1 MAGVIAE
8 VRAMANDD
16 LEHAVRLLTVE
27 LADLKVALAEMRL
40 VYSRPTARRRW
51 SCQIRY
57 RNAPATN

>member
-1 MAGVIAE
+1 
-8 VRAMANDD
+8 MANDD